1 MNPNLSKII
10 DLINT
15 DNFAKAEIEI
25 RKIYNDNPR
34 DFKINKLLGHS
45 LLAQRKY
52 NLALKCYERCYEK
65 NKNDYDTLLNL
76 SYLFT
81 KIQFYEQSISFCE
94 KAINLNSKHPGAY
107 QNLAI
112 SFFHLNRYEEA

>member
-34 DFKINKLLGHS
+34 DFKINKL
-45 LLAQRKY
+45 
-52 NLALKCYERCYEK
+52 
-65 NKNDYDTLLNL
+65 
-76 SYLFT
+76 
-81 KIQFYEQSISFCE
+81 
-94 KAINLNSKHPGAY
+94 
-107 QNLAI
+107 
-112 SFFHLNRYEEA
+112 

>member
-52 NLALKCYERCYEK
+52 NLALKCFERCYEK
-65 NKNDYDTLLNL
+65 NENDYDTLLNL
-76 SYLFT
+76 SYLFA
-81 KIQFYEQSISFCE
+81 KFNFMNSQLAFVKKQSI
-94 KAINLNSKHPGAY
+94 
-107 QNLAI
+107 
-112 SFFHLNRYEEA
+112 